1 MSLIIREI
9 DFSHNWNTRKRG
21 GKETGKLDC
30 RAFTTIR
37 LESTKY
43 KMGAVYRIRI
53 IQKSGNKMLGYA
65 RIVAMHYFKLGTL
78 DDFAYLDTGYSAV
91 ETRQIINRMYANVTD
106 STPMVCVLLK
116 YLSDKEI
123 EQMSKEGIMELKLS

>member
-1 MSLIIREI
+1 MSLIIRDI

-53 IQKSGNKMLGYA
+53 IQKSGNKMLGLA

-78 DDFAYLDTGYSAV
+78 DDFAYVDTGYSAA
-91 ETRQIINRMYANVTD
+91 ETRLIINQMHPSATD
-106 STPMVCVLLK
+106 STPMVCVASV
-116 YLSDKEI
+116 YE
-123 EQMSKEGIMELKLS
+123 